1 MLALD
6 CMQINTG
13 EVTLRRTQLSSF
25 VHNCHPLG
33 LSFFLSF
40 PLALCCFISCC
51 PQAPKYVLL
60 LSHLLPK
67 LFITKNYCLSQYPV
81 PFSLC
86 VAGEVFAF
94 AASAPQ
100 AQGHLIAAF

>member
-13 EVTLRRTQLSSF
+13 EVTVKDTAELFCPQLPSSWA
-25 VHNCHPLG
+25 
-33 LSFFLSF
+33 FFLSF